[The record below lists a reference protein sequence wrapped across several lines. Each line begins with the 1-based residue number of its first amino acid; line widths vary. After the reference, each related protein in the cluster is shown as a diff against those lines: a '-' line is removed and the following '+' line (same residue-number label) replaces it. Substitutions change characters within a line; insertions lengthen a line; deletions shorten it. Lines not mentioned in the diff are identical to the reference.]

1 MYLIINKRQIAILDY
16 IVNIYV
22 YIYIIFMI
30 QIYKFRFNISGSVK
44 NLYIT

>member
-22 YIYIIFMI
+22 YTYTTFMI

-44 NLYIT
+44 NL